1 MKVRTILSHCVV
13 AILASALTFCF
24 AVPEQDAGIRKL
36 QELKN
41 IIDAKFVDEYDETY
55 MYDVAASAMIDALGN
70 QWNYYISAEEY
81 ESFAQARKNVYVG
94 IGVTIA
100 QREDGYIDIQQVTP
114 DSPAQEAGIQPGDIL
129 VVLRNNSSGH
139 AMLYVGNGNI
149 IHSSGSVYQYTAS
162 VGTEV
167 YEASIRRM
175 KVMDYF
181 FNPASAKGYVFGI
194 VTDLAIVRPLDIFD
208 GEIPEN
214 TQNRVANMQG
224 IMAQKLSSHSKAQT
238 VNPGEEMTFTFE
250 IYNTR
255 TAPVT
260 LEIRDTLPAG
270 TTLVSGQLQ
279 HTVTIPA
286 EGRSRVSYTVQVNA
300 DVPYG
305 TVIQSTDSTVGGIT
319 VKCAPVQVKRTF
331 TTAEQAAMIEKV
343 KQLQSDGTNTL
354 TGLALANEIY
364 KAATGETL
372 FASTD
377 MEAVAE
383 GTDGIFSKW
392 KMSTE
397 TTKRQLYK
405 VNTGST
411 YQKLVAPTLYGGY
424 RMFTPL
430 WQHDRTRLPQAHDLQ
445 VGDLL
450 IGRTLSS
457 RVILLYLGEELGFVN
472 LNKATL
478 DADTVAIAL
487 RLERLHGYG
496 YYFAILRPTF
506 ALEN

>member
-1 MKVRTILSHCVV
+1 MS
-13 AILASALTFCF
+13 
-24 AVPEQDAGIRKL
+24 KL
-36 QELKN
+36 
-41 IIDAKFVDEYDETY
+41 
-55 MYDVAASAMIDALGN
+55 
-70 QWNYYISAEEY
+70 
-81 ESFAQARKNVYVG
+81 
-94 IGVTIA
+94 
-100 QREDGYIDIQQVTP
+100 
-114 DSPAQEAGIQPGDIL
+114 QPGDIL
-129 VVLRNNSSGH
+129 VILRNNSSGH

-149 IHSSGSVYQYTAS
+149 IHSGGNVYNYTAS

-175 KVMDYF
+175 KVLDYF
-181 FNPASAKGYVFGI
+181 FNPASTKGYVFGQ
-194 VTDLAIVRPLDIFD
+194 VSDLAIIRPLQIFD
-208 GEIPEN
+208 GEIPQN

-224 IMAQKLSSHSKAQT
+224 IMAQKLSSHAKSQT

-255 TAPVT
+255 STSVT

-279 HTVTIPA
+279 HTVTVPA
-286 EGRSRVSYTVQVNA
+286 EERVKISYTVKVNA

-305 TVIQSTDSTVGGIT
+305 TVIQSTDSTVGGVT
-319 VKCAPVQVKRTF
+319 VKCAPVQVKRSF
-331 TTAEQAAMIEKV
+331 TAAEQAAMIEKV
-343 KQLQSDGTNTL
+343 KQLRSDGSNTL

-377 MEAVAE
+377 IEAVAE
-383 GTDGIFSKW
+383 GADGIFAKW

-405 VNTGST
+405 VNTGSR

-424 RMFTPL
+424 RMFTPQ
-430 WQHDRTRLPQAHDLQ
+430 WQHDRTRLPQEHDLQ

-457 RVILLYLGEELGFVN
+457 RVIMMYLGQELGFVN

-478 DADTVAIAL
+478 DADTVAVAL

-496 YYFAILRPTF
+496 YYFAILRPSF
-506 ALEN
+506 ALETE